1 MTKTAAQENLS
12 LLMRKVA
19 ARDREAF
26 SELYKATRAKLFGII
41 ARILPGKGVAEE
53 VMQEVYVKI
62 WDKADDFDHNRAS
75 PISWMAAIARNRALD
90 EARRR
95 KPISIEDMPDSF
107 EPAAETGHPLD
118 GQERSEMLKAL
129 LACLSNLDKEKRE
142 IILLA
147 YYRGLSREALAL
159 RYDHPVATIKTWLH
173 RSLVQLRTCL
183 GA

>member
-1 MTKTAAQENLS
+1 MTVAQDNLT

-19 ARDREAF
+19 VRDREAF
-26 SELYKATRAKLFGII
+26 AALYKATCAKLYGIVV
-41 ARILPGKGVAEE
+41 RILPGKGVADE
-53 VMQEVYVKI
+53 VLQEVYVKI
-62 WDKADDFDHNRAS
+62 WDRAGDFDPGRAS

-95 KPISIEDMPDSF
+95 KPISMEDMPDSF

-118 GQERSEMLKAL
+118 GQERSEVLKAL

-142 IILLA
+142 IVLLA
-147 YYRGLSREALAL
+147 YYRGLSREALAN
-159 RYDHPVATIKTWLH
+159 RYNHPVATIKTWLH
-173 RSLVQLRTCL
+173 RSLAQLRTCL